1 MRAGHPNDTRM
12 TIVWSPTAVE
22 DLNHLR
28 AYIEQ
33 HNPRA
38 AAKVA
43 ETILRH
49 VAGLS
54 DFPGQGRPGR
64 VPHTRELIIP
74 DTPFLV
80 VYSVAGETV
89 QIVTVLHT
97 ARKWPR

>member
-1 MRAGHPNDTRM
+1 MK
-12 TIVWSPTAVE
+12 IVWSPTAVE
-22 DLNHLR
+22 DLKHLR

-33 HNPRA
+33 HDPRA

-43 ETILRH
+43 SAILRR
-49 VAGLS
+49 VESLN

-64 VPHTRELIIP
+64 LPHTRELVIP

-80 VYSVAGETV
+80 VYTAVEQTI

>member
-1 MRAGHPNDTRM
+1 M
-12 TIVWSPTAVE
+12 TIVWSPAAVK
-22 DLNHLR
+22 DLEHLR

-33 HNPRA
+33 HNPGA

-64 VPHTRELIIP
+64 VPHTRELIIRG
-74 DTPFLV
+74 TPFLV
-80 VYSVAGETV
+80 VYSVANETV

-97 ARKWPR
+97 ARKWPQ

>member
-1 MRAGHPNDTRM
+1 M

-22 DLNHLR
+22 DLNQLR

-33 HNPRA
+33 QNPEA

-43 ETILRH
+43 EAILRH
-49 VAGLS
+49 VAGLI

-74 DTPFLV
+74 DTPFFV
-80 VYSVAGETV
+80 VYKAMGKTI
-89 QIVTVLHT
+89 QIITGLHS
-97 ARKWPR
+97 ARKWPQ

>member
-1 MRAGHPNDTRM
+1 M

-33 HNPRA
+33 QNPRA

-43 ETILRH
+43 EAILHH
-49 VAGLS
+49 VAGLI

-64 VPHTRELIIP
+64 VSHTRELIIP
-74 DTPFLV
+74 GTPFLV
-80 VYSVAGETV
+80 VYSVVGETV